1 METMDA
7 DVPRSLR
14 IGDAAPNFTA
24 RTTQGA
30 MSLDQYRG
38 RWVVFFS
45 HPADFTPV
53 CTSEFVALAKAAPQF
68 EELDCALLGLSV
80 DSLYS
85 HVAWLRAIKDV
96 FGVEVPF
103 PVVEDPSMAVGY
115 AYGMLDE
122 QAGDASA
129 VRATYFIDPEGII
142 RALNWYPMNVGRSV
156 DEMLRTVRALQRSA
170 DGQAYTPADWQ
181 PGDDVLLP
189 PALPCSADAAVEK
202 LRVFAQ
208 PQRLM
213 ILSYLL
219 GGERQVAD
227 IEAATGVTQPALS
240 QQLAELRRAELVK
253 TRREAKQVHYRLA
266 DDAAAM
272 CVRTL
277 EAIFGADDL
286 AVHEAAPASRPSRA
300 RGASAATRPQNI
312 GAAVFA
318 RVG

>member
-24 RTTQGA
+24 RTTQGE
-30 MSLDQYRG
+30 MTLDQYRG

-68 EELDCALLGLSV
+68 EELDCVLLGLSV

-142 RALNWYPMNVGRSV
+142 RALNWYPMSVGRSV

-170 DGQAYTPADWQ
+170 DGQVYTPADWQ

-189 PALPCSADAAVEK
+189 PALPGSA
-202 LRVFAQ
+202 
-208 PQRLM
+208 
-213 ILSYLL
+213 
-219 GGERQVAD
+219 
-227 IEAATGVTQPALS
+227 
-240 QQLAELRRAELVK
+240 
-253 TRREAKQVHYRLA
+253 
-266 DDAAAM
+266 
-272 CVRTL
+272 
-277 EAIFGADDL
+277 GADWFHQLKAD
-286 AVHEAAPASRPSRA
+286 R
-300 RGASAATRPQNI
+300 
-312 GAAVFA
+312 
-318 RVG
+318 

>member
-1 METMDA
+1 MDA
-7 DVPRSLR
+7 DAPRSLR

-24 RTTQGA
+24 RTTQGE
-30 MSLDQYRG
+30 MTLDQYRG

-53 CTSEFVALAKAAPQF
+53 CTSEFVALAKAGPQF
-68 EELDCALLGLSV
+68 EELDCVLLGLSV

-142 RALNWYPMNVGRSV
+142 RALNWYPMSVGRSV

-170 DGQAYTPADWQ
+170 DGQVYTPADWQ

-189 PALPCSADAAVEK
+189 PALPGSA
-202 LRVFAQ
+202 
-208 PQRLM
+208 
-213 ILSYLL
+213 
-219 GGERQVAD
+219 
-227 IEAATGVTQPALS
+227 
-240 QQLAELRRAELVK
+240 
-253 TRREAKQVHYRLA
+253 
-266 DDAAAM
+266 
-272 CVRTL
+272 
-277 EAIFGADDL
+277 GADWFHQLKAD
-286 AVHEAAPASRPSRA
+286 R
-300 RGASAATRPQNI
+300 
-312 GAAVFA
+312 
-318 RVG
+318 

>member
-1 METMDA
+1 MQTYRA
-7 DVPRSLR
+7 RCASGTRPRIS
-14 IGDAAPNFTA
+14 PPA
-24 RTTQGA
+24 RRRA
-30 MSLDQYRG
+30 RCRSISI
-38 RWVVFFS
+38 VVVGSCSFRTRLI
-45 HPADFTPV
+45 FTPV

-189 PALPCSADAAVEK
+189 PALPCSA
-202 LRVFAQ
+202 
-208 PQRLM
+208 
-213 ILSYLL
+213 
-219 GGERQVAD
+219 
-227 IEAATGVTQPALS
+227 
-240 QQLAELRRAELVK
+240 
-253 TRREAKQVHYRLA
+253 
-266 DDAAAM
+266 
-272 CVRTL
+272 
-277 EAIFGADDL
+277 GADWFHQLKAD
-286 AVHEAAPASRPSRA
+286 R
-300 RGASAATRPQNI
+300 
-312 GAAVFA
+312 
-318 RVG
+318 

>member
-156 DEMLRTVRALQRSA
+156 DEMLRTVRAWQRSA
-170 DGQAYTPADWQ
+170 DVHRIPVERT
-181 PGDDVLLP
+181 DD
-189 PALPCSADAAVEK
+189 ALYA
-202 LRVFAQ
+202 
-208 PQRLM
+208 
-213 ILSYLL
+213 
-219 GGERQVAD
+219 G
-227 IEAATGVTQPALS
+227 
-240 QQLAELRRAELVK
+240 
-253 TRREAKQVHYRLA
+253 RLA
-266 DDAAAM
+266 A
-272 CVRTL
+272 
-277 EAIFGADDL
+277 G
-286 AVHEAAPASRPSRA
+286 
-300 RGASAATRPQNI
+300 
-312 GAAVFA
+312 
-318 RVG
+318 